1 MTVPPPLLL
10 VAISLVSAGAI
21 GYEVL
26 LIRLYAIGQ
35 WHHFAYMVI
44 SIALLGY
51 GVSGSFLALARGWL
65 LARFLRAWQA
75 NAALFGLTAAFGY
88 ALAREVSINP
98 FEVAWDPLQAL
109 GLTWIYLLLMVPFF
123 CAANCVGL
131 AFMRYSGDAEG
142 AQVGRIY
149 RYDLLGAGLGA
160 AAVIGLLF
168 LLPPWQALR
177 PLIALG
183 LAAAAIAELESE
195 ARTRRRR
202 ALALALGGLLVA
214 GLIPGSAFTPRLSQY
229 KGLSYAL
236 RAPGAEVIH
245 ESSSPLGQLVVVH
258 SPEVPFRR
266 APGLSLNSPATPP
279 EQLGLFT
286 DGDAM
291 TAITRFD
298 GDPRSLAYLDYTLQ
312 ALPYHLLERPSVL
325 ILGAGGGAPVLLARA
340 HDARRIEV
348 AEPNPGVTVLLRGR
362 FADFAG
368 RIYDPE
374 RTTVYPTDA
383 RGALALA
390 GSGYDLIQLPLGGPA
405 AGGFGSLQETY
416 AATVEAFVG
425 YLGRLE
431 RGGLLA
437 VGAAFDLPPR
447 TALKLFATARA
458 ALARMAVAEP
468 GQRLVLLRGFNTVA
482 LLVKK
487 GAAFGPEE
495 LAALRRFARPRAFDL
510 AYAPGMTRDQANRFN
525 VLDQPYLYDGARAL
539 LGPGRAEFLA
549 DYKFDLRPAR
559 DDRPYFFDFFKWR
572 SLPELL
578 ALGRGGAMPLI
589 EWGYLILIATLV
601 QAAAVSLVLILLPL
615 ALWRRRALAVRGRGR
630 VAAYFFLL
638 GLAFLFVEIA
648 FIQRLTLFLGHPI
661 YAVAVVL
668 AAFLVF
674 AGLGA
679 GVSARLAAR
688 LPQDPAARG
697 RVSALEA
704 AVAAIAAIALT
715 YLAALAPVTGFL
727 ITLPLAAKLPLALA
741 AIAPLAFCMGMPF
754 PLGLAR
760 VGREAPELVPW
771 AWGINGC
778 ASVVSAVLA
787 ALLAIE
793 FGFSVV
799 VALAVALYLLAAA
812 VWRGPLV
819 PGRVPSPG

>member
-1 MTVPPPLLL
+1 LTVPPPLPL

-35 WHHFAYMVI
+35 WHHLAYMVI

-51 GVSGSFLALARGWL
+51 GASGSFLALARGWL
-65 LARFLRAWQA
+65 LRHFLTAWQA

-88 ALAREVSINP
+88 TLAREVAINP
-98 FEVAWDPLQAL
+98 FELAWDPLQAL
-109 GLTWIYLLLMVPFF
+109 RLSWTYLLLMVPFF

-131 AFMRYSGDAEG
+131 AFMGFGGQAG
-142 AQVGRIY
+142 KVY

-160 AAVIGLLF
+160 AAAIGLLF
-168 LLPPWQALR
+168 AMPPWQALKL
-177 PLIALG
+177 LIVLG
-183 LAAAAIAELESE
+183 LAAAAIAELGSE

-202 ALALALGGLLVA
+202 ALVLALCGLLVA
-214 GLIPGSAFTPRLSQY
+214 GLIPGSAFTPRLSEY

-236 RAPGAEVIH
+236 RAPGAEVLH
-245 ESSSPLGQLVVVH
+245 DGSSPLGQVTLVR
-258 SPEVPFRR
+258 SPEVPFRH
-266 APGLSLNSPATPP
+266 APGLSLNSPATLP
-279 EQLGLFT
+279 EQLGLFV

-291 TAITRFD
+291 TAIARVD
-298 GDPRSLAYLDYTLQ
+298 GGARGLAYLDYTLE
-312 ALPYHLLERPSVL
+312 AAPYHLLARPSVL
-325 ILGAGGGAPVLLARA
+325 ILGAGGGAPVLLARSHSA
-340 HDARRIEV
+340 GRIEV
-348 AEPNPGVTVLLRGR
+348 AEFDPAVTALLRGR

-374 RTTVYPTDA
+374 RTTVYATDA
-383 RGALALA
+383 RGALAVA
-390 GSGYDLIQLPLGGPA
+390 GSGYDLIQLSLGGAA

-416 AATVEAFVG
+416 AITVEAVAG

-431 RGGLLA
+431 PGGILVL
-437 VGAAFDLPPR
+437 GAALDLPPR
-447 TALKLFATARA
+447 TALKLFATALA
-458 ALARMAVAEP
+458 ALVQMEVAAP
-468 GQRLVLLRGFNTVA
+468 GERLALLRGFNAVT

-487 GAAFGPEE
+487 GAAFAPGE
-495 LAALRRFARPRAFDL
+495 LGALRRFAAARAFDL
-510 AYAPGMTRDQANRFN
+510 AYTPGMTRDEANHFN
-525 VLDQPYLYDGARAL
+525 VLDEPYLYDGARAL

-578 ALGRGGAMPLI
+578 ALGRRGAMPLI
-589 EWGYLILIATLV
+589 EWGYLILLATLV
-601 QAAAVSLVLILLPL
+601 QAVAVSLVLILLPL
-615 ALWRRRALAVRGRGR
+615 AVRRGRAPAGRGRGR
-630 VAAYFFLL
+630 VAAYFLLL

-648 FIQRLTLFLGHPI
+648 FIQRLTLFLGHPL

-679 GVSARLAAR
+679 GVSPRLAAR
-688 LPQDPAARG
+688 LPHGG

-704 AVAAIAAIALT
+704 AVAAIAAIALV

-727 ITLPLAAKLPLALA
+727 ITLPLEFKLPLALA

-760 VGREAPELVPW
+760 VGREAPALVPW

-793 FGFSVV
+793 FGFSAV

-812 VWRGPLV
+812 VWRGPL
-819 PGRVPSPG
+819 